1 MRVREGPRSGQ
12 CGIVLTRAVLCAEG
26 VRGSVT
32 TQELDASG
40 LVAIVDEEQHHLVQL
55 DESNEPV
62 RLSPYA
68 VELWAHIGQSVGML
82 PGPPNDVFSVLQDFR
97 GGQLSILVSRR
108 LFALRAHV
116 CAMAGGELF
125 VGAWARLLLPHP
137 YAPSVVGGPADPP
150 LEIAWRPTVWWS
162 ACPLW
167 LDQVAALRLLTK

>member
-1 MRVREGPRSGQ
+1 M
-12 CGIVLTRAVLCAEG
+12 
-26 VRGSVT
+26 
-32 TQELDASG
+32 
-40 LVAIVDEEQHHLVQL
+40 QL

-125 VGAWARLLLPHP
+125 VGAWARLLMLMRAGRH
-137 YAPSVVGGPADPP
+137 
-150 LEIAWRPTVWWS
+150 
-162 ACPLW
+162 
-167 LDQVAALRLLTK
+167 